1 MLDAQPVLTA
11 RKAQVAAS
19 PPPQPAPA
27 GPCAMVIFGAAGDLT
42 KRLVVPALYNL
53 AHSKILPENFALI
66 GVNRGQGTVE
76 SWRDHLYQALKG
88 MVGTVATEF
97 NLGQIDKTAWK
108 QLAEKMSY
116 LQGDVNDPDT
126 YVRLA
131 RHLGEVEQR
140 HQTAG
145 NVIFYLAVADHFFGP
160 IVDKLGESKLVERPE
175 QGHKPGVWRRVVIE
189 KPFGHDLESARQ
201 LNARILRTL
210 HEDQIFRIDHFVGKD
225 TVQNVMALR
234 FANGIFE
241 PIWNR
246 DRIDHVQITAA
257 ETVGVEQRGK
267 FYEQTGALRDMVPNH
282 LFTLLSLVAMEPPT
296 TLNASSIHTQ
306 KAEVF
311 AAMPPARPEWAIR
324 GQYGPGTVVD
334 RPATGYRRE
343 PNVAADSNVETYVAM
358 RLEVDNWRWAG
369 VPFYLRTGKH
379 LSRRM
384 TEVAISFKR
393 APYALF
399 RDTLVD
405 RLSPN
410 WLTLEIAP
418 GQCISLQFEAR
429 RPGPAMD
436 LAAVRMD
443 FHYDDWF
450 PKEPSVGYETLL
462 HDVMTGDQTR
472 FTRADMVEHAW
483 RVVQPVLD
491 AWAAEKANF
500 PNYPSGS
507 DGPTAAD
514 ALLAGD
520 GGRAWRQIVP
530 SSGTNN
536 DRAAR

>member
-1 MLDAQPVLTA
+1 MLDVQPPVLTA

-19 PPPQPAPA
+19 PARQLPPT
-27 GPCAMVIFGAAGDLT
+27 GPCAMVIFGAGGDLT

-53 AHSKILPENFALI
+53 AHTKILPENFALI
-66 GVNRGQGTVE
+66 GVDLAQWTAAN
-76 SWRDHLYQALKG
+76 WRDRLREALQG
-88 MVGTVATEF
+88 FVGNPATEF
-97 NLGQIDKTAWK
+97 RLDQIDGAAWK
-108 QLAEKMSY
+108 RLAETMSY
-116 LQGDVNDPDT
+116 VQGDINDPDT
-126 YVRLA
+126 YVRLG
-131 RHLGEVEQR
+131 RHLEEAAQR

-160 IVDKLGESKLVERPE
+160 VVDKLGESKLVERPE
-175 QGHKPGVWRRVVIE
+175 QGRKPKFWRRVVIE
-189 KPFGHDLESARQ
+189 KPFGHDRSSARE
-201 LNARILRTL
+201 LNARILRSL

-225 TVQNVMALR
+225 TVQNIMAFR

-267 FYEQTGALRDMVPNH
+267 FYEATGALRDMVPNH

-296 TLNASSIHTQ
+296 TLNAASIHTQ

-311 AAMPPARPEWAIR
+311 AAMPAARPEWAIR
-324 GQYGPGTVVD
+324 GQYGPGTVLG
-334 RPATGYRRE
+334 RPVKGYRQE
-343 PNVAADSNVETYVAM
+343 PNVAADSNVETHVGM
-358 RLEVDNWRWAG
+358 RLEIDNWRWAG

-384 TEVAISFKR
+384 TEIAISFKR
-393 APYALF
+393 APYAPF
-399 RDTLVD
+399 RDTLVE

-418 GQCISLQFEAR
+418 GECISLQFEAR
-429 RPGPAMD
+429 RPGPVVD

-462 HDVMTGDQTR
+462 HDVMIGDQTR
-472 FTRADMVEHAW
+472 FTRADMMEHAW

-500 PNYPSGS
+500 PNYESGS
-507 DGPTAAD
+507 DGPDTAD

-520 GGRAWRQIVP
+520 CGRAWRP
-530 SSGTNN
+530 LHCPTK
-536 DRAAR
+536 R